1 MSDLA
6 VLPQGDIQDPPV
18 VLPVQLELLNNNVAE
33 INRQVQRMYVEHARL
48 ARENRR
54 LQGELARDQR
64 RHEQL
69 LVFRNRLVALVRP
82 LVDLAP
88 VDPAPVDPAP
98 VDPAPVDPAPVDPAP
113 VDPAPVDP
121 APVDLAPVDLAPV
134 DPAPVDPAP
143 VDPAPVDPAPVDPA
157 PVDPAPVDLA
167 PRFRELHPDEH
178 RQTVKIIRLNPRFD
192 LTDPA
197 HHQCAWDYVIDSV
210 RRDMR
215 TGEYIRDV
223 VDGLPEV
230 QFRPVHNLFA
240 ESYNAGHRVHF
251 QTEVRGVTDENRRSK
266 PTGMF
271 NLPLEWYTVKVY
283 EDTDGVFVDY
293 DNPVRRMTVH
303 FTNPTVGSKD
313 LTSTWG
319 GKIPNRAPY
328 PLLAYVTGTDDR
340 EELCVVLLM
349 KQKWEKIRD

>member
-82 LVDLAP
+82 LVDL
-88 VDPAPVDPAP
+88 
-98 VDPAPVDPAPVDPAP
+98 
-113 VDPAPVDP
+113 
-121 APVDLAPVDLAPV
+121 
-134 DPAPVDPAP
+134 AP